1 MSSVNYG
8 TYNVFFKVLV
18 ISISAPIQ
26 KQFLLTALFLSRS
39 HILFLCMAHGL
50 LLKIGHV
57 RSLHT
62 IDSAVV
68 DIFAQLFYFIFFNPL
83 DFLGLLLSPRT
94 PLVSQ
99 CLISV
104 CTWILRPHRFLPY
117 ADWCVQLG
125 TICKVQIAFKSFGIC
140 LKPWPLGAP
149 LPVCLVC

>member
-1 MSSVNYG
+1 MEHIMCSLKSWLYQYLHPFRNSFYWLLYSWVG
-8 TYNVFFKVLV
+8 HIFCFFVWLMVFCWKLDMLGLV
-18 ISISAPIQ
+18 
-26 KQFLLTALFLSRS
+26 
-39 HILFLCMAHGL
+39 
-50 LLKIGHV
+50 
-57 RSLHT
+57 HT

-68 DIFAQLFYFIFFNPL
+68 DIFARLFYFIFFNPL

-104 CTWILRPHRFLPY
+104 CAWILRPHRFLPY